1 MNKIY
6 SRIQWENYPSIL
18 TPINEINLNHMD
30 YAIDSLDDS
39 VVLLDTVKADKSV
52 VLNTIND
59 WSMDSDTGIIT
70 ITKVNGEQIIFDLNI
85 EKIPVS
91 FTLSEDGIL
100 KMTTDDGSEFVT
112 NISDIIPILTFEN
125 SDTIA
130 VKVTSDGI
138 NKSYSFEVKDGSIT
152 EDKLQPNYLA
162 NVQAASNSAIQA
174 SSQAIESAHT
184 AVTSETNS
192 KVSETNAKASE
203 EAAKQSEVNAKA
215 SEVAAS
221 LSENNSKTSEEN
233 ALTSETNAKASEEA
247 AKQSEV
253 NAKASEEALGL
264 SEVNAKA
271 SEEAAKISETN
282 SNESALL
289 SKSYAVGTT
298 GTRENEDVDNA
309 KYYMEEAKKIA
320 ESGGGG
326 GLSGWTGTTEEYEA
340 EKDNI
345 MEGMVINI
353 TDDYDDTPVSII
365 PDEESLL
372 QLEESGKIVDALIN
386 KKLLTNLGGYSFHKN
401 PSVVYLVDTDS
412 PYTDENGEYILANSV
427 TGQNLLSDTEVYKER
442 TIAGDYCQ
450 NGADSVHPFRSQSAD
465 LVINISAQLRISSR
479 TSTTSG
485 SVAFVDAHIDSFTID
500 TTNYTSGTLEII
512 SNKYYSYRTSPSG
525 SYSYQTNKLSIVGNG
540 TTLASSY
547 TPGSTI
553 TVDLSEIDSIT
564 ISNTSASSST
574 ATTWTSLGI
583 ANISNPTISAKLT
596 LTS

>member
-1 MNKIY
+1 
-6 SRIQWENYPSIL
+6 
-18 TPINEINLNHMD
+18 
-30 YAIDSLDDS
+30 
-39 VVLLDTVKADKSV
+39 
-52 VLNTIND
+52 
-59 WSMDSDTGIIT
+59 
-70 ITKVNGEQIIFDLNI
+70 
-85 EKIPVS
+85 
-91 FTLSEDGIL
+91 
-100 KMTTDDGSEFVT
+100 
-112 NISDIIPILTFEN
+112 
-125 SDTIA
+125 
-130 VKVTSDGI
+130 
-138 NKSYSFEVKDGSIT
+138 
-152 EDKLQPNYLA
+152 
-162 NVQAASNSAIQA
+162 
-174 SSQAIESAHT
+174 
-184 AVTSETNS
+184 
-192 KVSETNAKASE
+192 
-203 EAAKQSEVNAKA
+203 
-215 SEVAAS
+215 
-221 LSENNSKTSEEN
+221 
-233 ALTSETNAKASEEA
+233 
-247 AKQSEV
+247 
-253 NAKASEEALGL
+253 
-264 SEVNAKA
+264 
-271 SEEAAKISETN
+271 
-282 SNESALL
+282 
-289 SKSYAVGTT
+289 
-298 GTRENEDVDNA
+298 
-309 KYYMEEAKKIA
+309 MEEAKKIA

-427 TGQNLLSDTEVYKER
+427 TGQNLLSDTEVYKEG